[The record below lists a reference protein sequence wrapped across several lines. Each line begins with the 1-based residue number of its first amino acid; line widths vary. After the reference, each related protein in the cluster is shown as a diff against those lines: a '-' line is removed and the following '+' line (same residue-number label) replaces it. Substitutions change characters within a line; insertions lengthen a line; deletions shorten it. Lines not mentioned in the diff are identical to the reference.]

1 MDKVT
6 VELEKDT
13 AIEFADW
20 IGFYLFQQIR
30 DDPTIDN
37 VEWLVDKIKIADA
50 LYKAAGGKG
59 LL

>member
-6 VELEKDT
+6 IELDKEM
-13 AIEFADW
+13 ALEFADW

-30 DDPTIDN
+30 DDPDIDN
-37 VEWLVDKIKIADA
+37 VSWLVDKIKIADA
-50 LYKAAGGKG
+50 LYKAAGEKG

>member
-6 VELEKDT
+6 IELDKNL
-13 AIEFADW
+13 ALEFADW

-30 DDPTIDN
+30 DDPSIN
-37 VEWLVDKIKIADA
+37 NILWLVDRIKVADA
-50 LYKAAGGKG
+50 LYKAAGEEG